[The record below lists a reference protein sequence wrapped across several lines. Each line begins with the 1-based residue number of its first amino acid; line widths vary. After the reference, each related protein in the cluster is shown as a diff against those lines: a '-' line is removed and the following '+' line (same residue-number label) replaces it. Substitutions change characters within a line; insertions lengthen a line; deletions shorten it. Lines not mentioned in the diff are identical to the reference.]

1 MDEKQIDTKYYI
13 EVKPIVCI
21 DILFDETDFPA
32 SGIYEW
38 NWNMVYESSSE
49 YTIVNDLFCQLTHL
63 KDFKL

>member
-1 MDEKQIDTKYYI
+1 MDEKQIDSKYYI

-38 NWNMVYESSSE
+38 NWNMSMSQAQN
-49 YTIVNDLFCQLTHL
+49 I
-63 KDFKL
+63 